1 MLLIQLWLNIL
12 IKVCQTCFES
22 QFMKGFVMSG
32 LRTCVVVLCGAMAN
46 VAVASPKIEARG
58 ELGKLIGGGVGGF
71 VGDKIGGAIGVPG
84 GPWGTV
90 FGAGIGGGIGAYFGA
105 EIGDRIEDFIRGVDR
120 EPQTRE
126 PQAPREP
133 IRDFYDYGYSFGHA
147 W

>member
-1 MLLIQLWLNIL
+1 
-12 IKVCQTCFES
+12 
-22 QFMKGFVMSG
+22 MSG
-32 LRTCVVVLCGAMAN
+32 LRTFSCVVVLCGAMAN
-46 VAVASPKIEARG
+46 MAIAGPKIEARG

-71 VGDKIGGAIGVPG
+71 VGDKMGGVVGGAIGG
-84 GPWGTV
+84 Y
-90 FGAGIGGGIGAYFGA
+90 IGS
-105 EIGDRIEDFIRGVDR
+105 EVGDRVEDYIRGVDR

>member
-1 MLLIQLWLNIL
+1 
-12 IKVCQTCFES
+12 
-22 QFMKGFVMSG
+22 MSG
-32 LRTCVVVLCGAMAN
+32 LKTFSCVVVLCGAMAN

-71 VGDKIGGAIGVPG
+71 VGDKMGGFVG
-84 GPWGTV
+84 GTV
-90 FGAGIGGGIGAYFGA
+90 GGYIGS
-105 EIGDRIEDFIRGVDR
+105 EVGDRVEDYIRGVD
-120 EPQTRE
+120 RE

>member
-1 MLLIQLWLNIL
+1 MNLN
-12 IKVCQTCFES
+12 
-22 QFMKGFVMSG
+22 FMKGFVMSG
-32 LRTCVVVLCGAMAN
+32 LKTFSCIVVLCGAMAN
-46 VAVASPKIEARG
+46 VAIASPKIEARG

-84 GPWGTV
+84 GPVGIGLGRFVGGTV
-90 FGAGIGGGIGAYFGA
+90 GGYIGS
-105 EIGDRIEDFIRGVDR
+105 EIGDRVEDLIRDFIDR

>member
-1 MLLIQLWLNIL
+1 
-12 IKVCQTCFES
+12 
-22 QFMKGFVMSG
+22 MSG

-46 VAVASPKIEARG
+46 VAIAGPKIEARG

-71 VGDKIGGAIGVPG
+71 VGDKMGGFVGSAIGGYIGSEV
-84 GPWGTV
+84 
-90 FGAGIGGGIGAYFGA
+90 
-105 EIGDRIEDFIRGVDR
+105 GDRVEDYIRGVDR